1 MFPPFSTDI
10 AKKYAQDFIECLE
23 KGNFIDDF
31 TGMFG
36 ILVCQFIGNDEFN
49 LDSSIEELRDGYIVL
64 KAFSG
69 QYKSR
74 WNYDG
79 FVPALLDQ
87 DEYDKAV
94 LPNDKKIHQLSEV
107 PENESLAEKKIRDK
121 NRLLLCNQT
130 LEKIYSLYKFTCF
143 DFVQRDFEFIKQK
156 IKYDSSSI
164 EIKLLPTGTGDCA
177 APKLLSYAFSR
188 NLTPISLV
196 EFYWGKPNSHFVHKS
211 FYAPCD
217 QKCNFI
223 LPVILGLEIIYRDDD
238 IIVINKPS
246 GLLAVPGRG
255 IDKQDCIVSRVKKLF
270 PNCIEQPSV
279 HRLDMDTSGLM
290 VLAFTKDAHRH
301 LSIQFQDG
309 TVEKKYIAVLD
320 GVIGKGCNFENV
332 NAKKLAPSND
342 CTNLS
347 VSLSQN
353 EGTFELPFRLDVEN
367 RPHQIYDN
375 IFGKI
380 GITKWKKIRIW
391 KMNNRNVSSVEFV
404 PITGRTHQLRLAA
417 ASPLGFGI
425 PIVGDN
431 LYGSQEDG
439 QRLLLHS
446 SFLSFIHP
454 VTKEKMVFE
463 KEPDFM
469 Y

>member
-23 KGNFIDDF
+23 KGNLIDDF

-156 IKYDSSSI
+156 IKYESSSI
-164 EIKLLPTGTGDCA
+164 EIKLLPTD
-177 APKLLSYAFSR
+177 R
-188 NLTPISLV
+188 
-196 EFYWGKPNSHFVHKS
+196 KS
-211 FYAPCD
+211 
-217 QKCNFI
+217 
-223 LPVILGLEIIYRDDD
+223 V
-238 IIVINKPS
+238 V
-246 GLLAVPGRG
+246 
-255 IDKQDCIVSRVKKLF
+255 
-270 PNCIEQPSV
+270 
-279 HRLDMDTSGLM
+279 
-290 VLAFTKDAHRH
+290 
-301 LSIQFQDG
+301 
-309 TVEKKYIAVLD
+309 
-320 GVIGKGCNFENV
+320 
-332 NAKKLAPSND
+332 
-342 CTNLS
+342 
-347 VSLSQN
+347 
-353 EGTFELPFRLDVEN
+353 
-367 RPHQIYDN
+367 
-375 IFGKI
+375 
-380 GITKWKKIRIW
+380 
-391 KMNNRNVSSVEFV
+391 
-404 PITGRTHQLRLAA
+404 
-417 ASPLGFGI
+417 
-425 PIVGDN
+425 
-431 LYGSQEDG
+431 
-439 QRLLLHS
+439 
-446 SFLSFIHP
+446 
-454 VTKEKMVFE
+454 
-463 KEPDFM
+463 
-469 Y
+469 